1 MGASLHPQL
10 QKEVDGLERIQRTI
24 SKNSKLLSANRVM
37 YTGFLN
43 GKGVIWQKY
52 LLKCTIINAERY
64 CETLKNLR
72 KAIKR
77 KRPGL
82 LMEGVILLHDN
93 THPHSANVM
102 QELLQ

>member
-1 MGASLHPQL
+1 MVW
-10 QKEVDGLERIQRTI
+10 KESIEPS
-24 SKNSKLLSANRVM
+24 SKKFKTVLLANKVVC
-37 YTGFLN
+37 TVFWD
-43 GKGVIWQKY
+43 GKGVIWQEY
-52 LLKCTIINAERY
+52 LLKGATINVERY

-82 LMEGVILLHDN
+82 LMEGAILLHDDA
-93 THPHSANVM
+93 HPHSANVT